1 MDLLQRFA
9 AGDLEAFE
17 SLFRQYQGEVYRWIM
32 RIVRNSATAEDL
44 TVETFWR
51 MYRAR
56 AQFDPSRGT
65 LGPWLRRIATNA
77 ALDHLRRSRREV
89 PLPDDLPATRSS
101 RPPSNSSFAA
111 KFLPPSTSS
120 RLRFAPSSC
129 SPWWRKNP
137 TKISLRPW
145 TFPKTP

>member
-17 SLFRQYQGEVYRWIM
+17 SLFRQYQGEVYRWII

-51 MYRAR
+51 MYRVPSLTPPGEPSAR
-56 AQFDPSRGT
+56 GFAASPPTPPSIIFAVR
-65 LGPWLRRIATNA
+65 A
-77 ALDHLRRSRREV
+77 AKFLCPTIS
-89 PLPDDLPATRSS
+89 PPPPSS
-101 RPPSNSSFAA
+101 RLPSNSSFAA
-111 KFLPPSTSS
+111 KFFPPLRSS

-137 TKISLRPW
+137 MKISLGPW